1 MKLRL
6 TCACLVMLLAGA
18 LGFAATGQGEQSF
31 IVPMRDGV
39 RLATDVYLPAEGK
52 PAPVIL
58 IRTPYDKNRL
68 SNVGRHRAADGY
80 AFVAQ
85 DTRGRCASEG
95 ENLPF
100 EGDGW
105 WGHQDGYDTLEWI
118 SAQPWCNGRIEMR
131 AGSAMGIAQYLAAAT
146 GTRRLSHL
154 EVSVATP
161 DLYSFA
167 YANGL
172 FRKALV
178 EGWLQDEAFD
188 PGALDIWLSHPLY
201 DRYWQARSA
210 AARYGRMDV
219 PASHSGGWYD
229 IFAQGTIDAF
239 LGMQQQGGPH
249 ARGAQKLAMG
259 AGLDHVSYPDLAS
272 TWSFPDR
279 DEPGSDRAKLATVRY
294 YVMGD
299 VTDPKA
305 PGNYWRSADA
315 WPPVPTQATPL
326 YLHLDR
332 SIGLDQDRR
341 GGALSYTYD
350 PHRPVPTIG
359 GPQYNLPAGPRDQRP
374 IESRPDVLVFT
385 SEPLEHPLEVTG
397 RVRVKL
403 WASTDAP
410 DTDFI
415 ARLCDVYPDGQSINI
430 CEGGTRM
437 RLRESLSKDIPVEP
451 GRPYLLDIDL
461 WSTSIVFSAGHRIRL
476 HVTSSS
482 YPGYAANANSGTG
495 YPRFVAPR
503 VAHNTIY
510 TDPAHSS
517 HVLLPVRK

>member
-6 TCACLVMLLAGA
+6 TCACFAILLTAA
-18 LGFAATGQGEQSF
+18 LGIADVEQGKRTF
-31 IVPMRDGV
+31 LVPMRDGV
-39 RLATDVYLPAEGK
+39 RLATDVYLPADGK

-58 IRTPYDKNRL
+58 MRTPYSKDIYRNVARNRVRL
-68 SNVGRHRAADGY
+68 GY
-80 AFVAQ
+80 AVVIQ
-85 DTRGRCASEG
+85 NTRGRFASEG

-105 WGHQDGYDTLEWI
+105 WGHQDGYDTLDWI
-118 SAQPWCNGRIEMR
+118 SAQPWCNGKIEMR
-131 AGSAMGIAQYLAAAT
+131 AGSAMGIVQYLAAAT
-146 GTRRLSHL
+146 GTHRLSHL

-161 DLYSFA
+161 DLYTMA

-178 EGWLQDEAFD
+178 EGWLQEEAFD
-188 PGALDIWLSHPLY
+188 PGALDIWLSHPVY
-201 DRYWQARSA
+201 DRYWQQRSA
-210 AARYGRMDV
+210 AQRYAWMDV

-229 IFAQGTIDAF
+229 IFAQGTIGAF
-239 LGMQQQGGPH
+239 LGMQEQGGPR
-249 ARGAQKLAMG
+249 ARGAQKLVMG
-259 AGLDHVSYPDLAS
+259 PGIDHVSYPDLAS
-272 TWSFPDR
+272 KWPFPDR
-279 DEPGSDRAKLATVRY
+279 EEPGSASATSATVRY

-299 VTDPKA
+299 VDDPNA
-305 PGNYWRSADA
+305 PGNCWRTADT

-326 YLHLDR
+326 YLHADHSL
-332 SIGLDQDRR
+332 GLDQDRR
-341 GGALSYTYD
+341 GDTLSYTYD
-350 PHRPVPTIG
+350 PHHPVPTIG
-359 GPQYNLPAGPRDQRP
+359 GRQYNLQAGPREQGP
-374 IESRPDVLVFT
+374 IESRADVLVFT
-385 SEPLEHPLEVTG
+385 SEPLKHPIEVTG

-415 ARLCDVYPDGQSINI
+415 ARLCDVHPDGRSINI
-430 CEGGTRM
+430 CEGGTRV
-437 RLRESLSKDIPVEP
+437 RLRESLSKEVPVEP
-451 GRPYLLDIDL
+451 NRAYLLDLDL
-461 WSTSIVFSAGHRIRL
+461 WSTSIVFNAGHRIRL

-517 HVLLPVRK
+517 HLLLPVRK